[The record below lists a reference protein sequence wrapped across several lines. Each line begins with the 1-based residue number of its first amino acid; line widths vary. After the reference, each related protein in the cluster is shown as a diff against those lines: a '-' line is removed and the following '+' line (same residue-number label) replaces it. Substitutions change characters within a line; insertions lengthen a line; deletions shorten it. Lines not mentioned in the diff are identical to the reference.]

1 MSKINNE
8 EEYLNIKRNLIIKK
22 LKFRFIEEERNIKNA
37 IDIIN
42 IDRVY
47 GEKFNLKKEER
58 DNIVISFFKN
68 NEIKNINLL
77 SFLIELK
84 ENFCS
89 YSTNEKFFNKN
100 LNYNSRLKKF
110 LKRKIWNIRN
120 GINKY
125 KLYEEY
131 TINYLMWNTNKL
143 KQGLYNEID
152 IKFFRFYYKN
162 YMEDYKNK
170 LDKKIFKHEVNKLVN
185 KEFDKVNYNRLYIIC
200 KKMIISEYINY
211 SYYFITFLIN
221 LIKFIYY
228 KELQNENMI
237 FNVRFSNHEFK
248 LKSEHFLDKKVP
260 PQSRHIKNFYKKYY
274 NIFWKIAINQCN
286 LKLKDIKQLSFEEII
301 YPNNINILIKKYLYS
316 KEAKEYFDKY
326 PNEYSN

>member
-1 MSKINNE
+1 
-8 EEYLNIKRNLIIKK
+8 
-22 LKFRFIEEERNIKNA
+22 
-37 IDIIN
+37 
-42 IDRVY
+42 
-47 GEKFNLKKEER
+47 
-58 DNIVISFFKN
+58 
-68 NEIKNINLL
+68 
-77 SFLIELK
+77 
-84 ENFCS
+84 
-89 YSTNEKFFNKN
+89 
-100 LNYNSRLKKF
+100 
-110 LKRKIWNIRN
+110 
-120 GINKY
+120 
-125 KLYEEY
+125 
-131 TINYLMWNTNKL
+131 
-143 KQGLYNEID
+143 
-152 IKFFRFYYKN
+152 
-162 YMEDYKNK
+162 
-170 LDKKIFKHEVNKLVN
+170 
-185 KEFDKVNYNRLYIIC
+185 
-200 KKMIISEYINY
+200 MIISEYINY